1 MDGVLVRQPSGTIGA
16 IEASEMNRY
25 TVGTRETARAS
36 PFHIILTTRGFLVR
50 ELRVAAAGR
59 SFQIFEDKSHPN
71 MHMQARGKESVFLE
85 LIPDNL
91 EYAEQLVS
99 CLKNVKNIPKIVDN
113 IKEMLMSRKFI
124 QLDFDGQN
132 SNIENFLEWVDSYCE
147 Q

>member
-50 ELRVAAAGR
+50 ELRVAAA
-59 SFQIFEDKSHPN
+59 
-71 MHMQARGKESVFLE
+71 A
-85 LIPDNL
+85 DNL